1 MKESKIV
8 EAFIQAQ
15 DKTYYQR
22 LLPALGKPFI
32 EVLKM
37 GEMIEAGIKT
47 GRIVSFTIL
56 KVTTQVIQKGSGS
69 VGGKK
74 NEEDGS
80 TIAVGQQAWA
90 RGPHHRY
97 PRAQTQVYAQAP

>member
-1 MKESKIV
+1 MKESKIM

-15 DKTYYQR
+15 DEIYYQQ

-37 GEMIEAGIKT
+37 GEIIENGIKT
-47 GRIVSFTIL
+47 GRIVSFATL
-56 KVTTQVIQKGSGS
+56 KVTTQAMQKDSES

-74 NEEDGS
+74 NEEDAS
-80 TIAVGQQAWA
+80 ATAAGQQAWS

-97 PRAQTQVYAQAP
+97 PQTQTQVYAQAP